1 MDPLKTD
8 NWYLN
13 DNVSLS
19 KTVTMLYL
27 LLEQVD
33 TKLKVSKKKKKQP
46 DCPQKLTHMSSVIL
60 FIVQH

>member
-33 TKLKVSKKKKKQP
+33 TNLKVSRKKQP